1 VSADADQAGGG
12 EPMRVVLVDP
22 NANTPPYDRALAHAL
37 AVSGCQVE
45 LLTSRFLYEDL
56 PPPTTFTLTEHF
68 FATATSGLSSR
79 LGLTRSSGARRLMKA
94 AEYPLDWQ
102 RTLADLARQRPGVVH
117 VQWSFQPEL
126 DLLFWRRLRAR
137 GVPLVYTVHNL
148 VPHDSSPGDAARFGR
163 LYRAADALVVHS
175 QRSAQALHEGWD
187 IPPERITV
195 VPMGPMLE
203 AWPQAPR
210 DEARLL
216 LGLPPDA
223 ELILFAG
230 LIEPYKGL
238 SDLIAA
244 FAQVAAKRSRA
255 RLVVAGKPNEPFAPY
270 EQRLRT
276 FSLLDR
282 TILDL
287 RFLPEP
293 TLAAYLCAADVVV
306 LPYRSVTSS
315 AMLLSARR
323 FGCQIVATDVGD
335 LGEIIRNGE
344 TGMLVPPAS
353 PEPLAQAILR
363 LLAAPGVAAEL
374 GREGQAEALG
384 RDGWPEAA
392 RRTLAL
398 YRSLARPSS

>member
-1 VSADADQAGGG
+1 MSADADHVVDRQ
-12 EPMRVVLVDP
+12 PLRVVLVDP
-22 NANTPPYDRALAHAL
+22 NANTPPYDRALAEAL
-37 AVSGCQVE
+37 AATGCDVE

-56 PPPTTFTLTEHF
+56 PPPADVTLTEHF
-68 FATATSGLSSR
+68 FRTATSPLSSR
-79 LGLTRSSGARRLMKA
+79 LGLTSNSRIRRLLKA
-94 AEYPLDWQ
+94 AEYPLDWL
-102 RTLADLARQRPGVVH
+102 RTLGDLGRRRPDVVH

-126 DLLFWRRLRAR
+126 DLLIWRRLRAR

-148 VPHDSSPGDAARFGR
+148 VPHDGGPGDAARYGR

-175 QRSAQALHEGWD
+175 QHSALSLHEGWG
-187 IPPERITV
+187 IPSERIAV

-203 AWPQAPR
+203 AWPAVPG
-210 DEARLL
+210 DEARHR

-223 ELILFAG
+223 ELVLFAG

-238 SDLIAA
+238 EDLIAA
-244 FAQVAAKRSRA
+244 FVQVAAKRRRA
-255 RLVVAGKPNEPFAPY
+255 RLVIAGKPNTPFAPY

-323 FGCQIVATDVGD
+323 FGCRIVATDVGD

-353 PEPLAQAILR
+353 PDLLAQAIVR
-363 LLAAPGVAAEL
+363 LLAAPSVAAEI
-374 GREGQAEALG
+374 GRDGQAEALG
-384 RDGWPEAA
+384 PQGWPEAA

-398 YRSLARPSS
+398 YRSLARRSA